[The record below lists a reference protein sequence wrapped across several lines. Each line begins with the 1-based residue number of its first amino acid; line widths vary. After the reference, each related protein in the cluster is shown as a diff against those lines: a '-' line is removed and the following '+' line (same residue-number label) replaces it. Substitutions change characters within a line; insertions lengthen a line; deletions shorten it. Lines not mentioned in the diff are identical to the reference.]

1 MKNSRMR
8 TNTICDLIP
17 NWNKVRKGVEEMDKH
32 LELFGKELMIYSIN
46 KFDYGYI
53 FQIGL
58 STYSDYIFNSKT
70 PYKFSS
76 DCHQLALEDN
86 YTRSRE
92 NVIFQQGDI
101 SKMLDDKIAV
111 WKVKKDVDEKSIG
124 QNVND
129 KGKWLMYFELRG
141 GGIINLHPILIKEYS
156 QQNPYFISDGE
167 HGHAI
172 TQQMRDSMEIYSFS
186 KTDIERL
193 KIRLEGLVEDKYRKY
208 PNWNSPELERAKKL
222 INEFCLTEYQREAD
236 FSDMSCIGVAYTT
249 ITDDEIPVQ
258 VNVNLIDYTLERYID
273 NILVEKREFD
283 NIADLAM
290 NQLEYLNFD
299 DLISFDNAEFE
310 KAGVTLEN
318 NTAETTSIMDK
329 TMFMVGRGKYDY
341 YTTIIPSVEEQ
352 IAEYIV
358 TNPDKDLTICD
369 GTGNVLITVQKG
381 VITSCVDENY
391 LNNTLQPA
399 VNCFRENKDKIMK
412 QRENIFQNVFRNNEA
427 ENDEEI
433 EI

>member
-1 MKNSRMR
+1 
-8 TNTICDLIP
+8 
-17 NWNKVRKGVEEMDKH
+17 MDKH
-32 LELFGKELMIYSIN
+32 LELFGKELLIVSKN

-53 FQIGL
+53 FQVGL

-76 DCHQLALEDN
+76 EYHQLPLESN
-86 YTRSRE
+86 RTRSRE
-92 NVIFQQGDI
+92 NVIFQHGDI

-111 WKVKKDVDEKSIG
+111 WKIKKGVDEKSIG

-129 KGKWLMYFELRG
+129 KGKWLMYLELRG

-156 QQNPYFISDGE
+156 QQNPYFISEGE
-167 HGHAI
+167 YGHAI

-186 KTDIERL
+186 EIDIERL
-193 KIRLEGLVEDKYRKY
+193 KVRLEGLVEDKYRQY

-222 INEFCLTEYQREAD
+222 INEFCFAEYQQEDD
-236 FSDMSCIGVAYTT
+236 FSNLSCIGIAYTT

-258 VNVNLIDYTLERYID
+258 VNVNLIDYTLERYIND
-273 NILVEKREFD
+273 TLVEKREFD
-283 NIADLAM
+283 NIADLTM

-299 DLISFDNAEFE
+299 DLISFNNAELE
-310 KAGVTLEN
+310 KAGVMPED
-318 NTAETTSIMDK
+318 NTAEATGIMDK

-341 YTTIIPSVEEQ
+341 YTAIIPSVEEQ

-358 TNPDKDLTICD
+358 ANPDKDLTIC
-369 GTGNVLITVQKG
+369 GNTGNVLITVQKS

-399 VNCFRENKDKIMK
+399 VDYFRENKDEIMK